1 MRAFLDINVII
12 ALLDS
17 GYVMHRAASRW
28 LAQHQEHGWATTPI
42 TENGLVRIMSQPAYP
57 NQRPAAQVAER
68 LAEACGHASHQFWPE
83 AVSLLEPGLIAWQ
96 RFLGPS
102 QITDCYL
109 LALAVAHGGRLVSF
123 DQRIS
128 VDLVGEARE
137 DHLSLSTSRPSSARC
152 VVPSIA

>member
-1 MRAFLDINVII
+1 MRALLDINVII

-17 GYVMHRAASRW
+17 GHVMHRAASLW

-42 TENGLVRIMSQPAYP
+42 TENGVVRIMSQPAYP
-57 NQRPAAQVAER
+57 NYRPAAQVAER

-83 AVSLLEPGLIAWQ
+83 AVSLLEPGLIDWQ
-96 RFLGPS
+96 RLLGPR

-109 LALAVAHGGRLVSF
+109 LALAVAQGGRLVSF

-128 VDLVGEARE
+128 VDLVRGAR
-137 DHLSLSTSRPSSARC
+137 DGNLSLIEMPPLA
-152 VVPSIA
+152 A